1 MKPEEDQIVQP
12 SKLEDLVD
20 HVKDCVTTKSKIV
33 ALKATDKVSTVSGIA
48 VSYVVIGFFA
58 AIILVLL
65 SIGAA
70 HYISIRMGDN
80 FSGFFFVAGG
90 YAVILLILI
99 IGRNAFI
106 KRPVAN
112 KIISE
117 MLND

>member
-1 MKPEEDQIVQP
+1 MKPEEQSPEQSP
-12 SKLEDLVD
+12 MLEELVD

-33 ALKATDKVSTVSGIA
+33 ALKAMDKVSNVSGLA
-48 VSYVVIGFFA
+48 VSCFVFGFIA

-65 SIGAA
+65 SIGVA
-70 HYISIRMGDN
+70 HYISMRMGDS
-80 FSGFFFVAGG
+80 FSGFFFVAGA
-90 YAVILLILI
+90 YAVILLILF

-106 KRPVAN
+106 RRPVAN

>member
-1 MKPEEDQIVQP
+1 MNPEEQNHEQP
-12 SKLEDLVD
+12 PLLEDLVD

-33 ALKATDKVSTVSGIA
+33 ALKATEKVSGFSGLA
-48 VSYVVIGFFA
+48 VSCFVFGFIA

-70 HYISIRMGDN
+70 HYISTRVGDS
-80 FSGFFFVAGG
+80 FSGFFFVAGA
-90 YAVILLILI
+90 YAVILLILF

>member
-1 MKPEEDQIVQP
+1 MNPEEQSLEQP
-12 SKLEDLVD
+12 SKLEELVD

-33 ALKATDKVSTVSGIA
+33 ALKATDKVSGISGIA
-48 VSYVVIGFFA
+48 VSYVVFGFIA

-70 HYISIRMGDN
+70 HYINARMGDG
-80 FSGFFFVAGG
+80 FSGFFFVAGA
-90 YAVILLILI
+90 YAFILLVLFL
-99 IGRNAFI
+99 GRNALI